1 MHSEKPPSTGE
12 EHGTLS
18 DAAEGAAFVMP
29 LLAFI
34 EPKSTVAMNT

>member
-1 MHSEKPPSTGE
+1 MQSEKAPSTGK
-12 EHGTLS
+12 EHGTLL
-18 DAAEGAAFVMP
+18 DAAEGSVFAMP